1 MEQPRERRLDSP
13 GRSVAGHGSEPV
25 RRARRTGRVQVRVE
39 VRLFATL
46 AAFLPAH
53 GRDGV
58 ADLEIP
64 DGSTVADVA
73 HYLGIPPDHA
83 RVVLVNGRD
92 IGSETHLAACDV
104 VTIFPPL
111 AGGSVSRAAAGGG
124 APYASRGSVA
134 NEATPLSG
142 SMARSAVA
150 RSIAESISAPT
161 SSATPLQ

>member
-1 MEQPRERRLDSP
+1 
-13 GRSVAGHGSEPV
+13 
-25 RRARRTGRVQVRVE
+25 VRVE